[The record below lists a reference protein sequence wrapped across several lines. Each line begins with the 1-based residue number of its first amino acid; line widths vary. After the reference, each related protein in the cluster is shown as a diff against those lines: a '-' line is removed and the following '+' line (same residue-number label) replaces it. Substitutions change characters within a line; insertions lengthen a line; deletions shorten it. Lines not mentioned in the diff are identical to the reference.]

1 MIRIIAAFKRYVQYH
16 TTYFNVAKQ
25 YINSLTDLT
34 KINKFTYG
42 TDVID
47 AIDNKAIKQI
57 LKNGG
62 SL

>member
-1 MIRIIAAFKRYVQYH
+1 MSKIIKAFRQHTLYH

-25 YINSLTDLT
+25 YVMSLVD
-34 KINKFTYG
+34 IDEVNAFTYG
-42 TDVID
+42 INVSGIVKDDT
-47 AIDNKAIKQI
+47 IKQI